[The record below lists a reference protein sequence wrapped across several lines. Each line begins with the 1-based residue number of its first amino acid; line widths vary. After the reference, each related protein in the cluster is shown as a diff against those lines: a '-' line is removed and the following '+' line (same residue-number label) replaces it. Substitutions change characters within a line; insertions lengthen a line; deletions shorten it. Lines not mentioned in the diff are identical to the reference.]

1 MITNQKIDIGDVE
14 YSKLS
19 HVLSFT
25 VAANM
30 ATIETMEDICHRNDM
45 TMEEIASEMGNLLLQ
60 SILTNYSRGGA
71 RRKYD

>member
-1 MITNQKIDIGDVE
+1 MITNQKIDVGDVE

-30 ATIETMEDICHRNDM
+30 ATIETMEDICHRTDM
-45 TMEEIASEMGNLLLQ
+45 TMEEIAEEMGNLLHHALL
-60 SILTNYSRGGA
+60 SSYSRGGL

>member
-1 MITNQKIDIGDVE
+1 MITKQKIDIGDVE

-30 ATIETMEDICHRNDM
+30 SAIRTIEDICYRNDM
-45 TMEEIASEMGNLLLQ
+45 TMEEIAEEMGNLLQQ
-60 SILTNYSRGGA
+60 SIKTHYNRGGL

>member
-1 MITNQKIDIGDVE
+1 MITDQKIDVGDVE

-45 TMEEIASEMGNLLLQ
+45 SMEEVAKEMGKLLHQALL
-60 SILTNYSRGGA
+60 SNYSRGGL

>member
-1 MITNQKIDIGDVE
+1 MITNQKIDVGDVE

-19 HVLSFT
+19 HVLKFT

-30 ATIETMEDICHRNDM
+30 ATIETMEDICYRNDM
-45 TMEEIASEMGNLLLQ
+45 TMEEIASEMGELLRQ
-60 SILTNYSRGGA
+60 SLHTHYTRGGL

>member
-1 MITNQKIDIGDVE
+1 MITNQKIDVGDVE

-25 VAANM
+25 VSVNM
-30 ATIETMEDICHRNDM
+30 DTIRTIEDICYRNDM
-45 TMEEIASEMGNLLLQ
+45 TMEEIAEEMGNLLQQ
-60 SILTNYSRGGA
+60 SIMTHYNRGGL

>member
-1 MITNQKIDIGDVE
+1 MITNQKIDVGDVE

-19 HVLSFT
+19 HVLHFT

-30 ATIETMEDICHRNDM
+30 ATVETMEDICHRNDM
-45 TMEEIASEMGNLLLQ
+45 TMEEVATEMGNLLHQAL
-60 SILTNYSRGGA
+60 LTNYSRGGL